1 MSVVVG
7 SIKVIDSY
15 NFLPMKL
22 ADLPK
27 TFGFLELHKGYFP
40 HKFNTKTNQNYIG
53 RWPHEAD
60 YSPEMMMEVVFFF
73 FFFWF
78 FVFFFFV
85 CFVFFFCFF
94 FVFLF

>member
-60 YSPEMMMEVVFFF
+60 YSPEMMKEEDYKIFKIWYNEQIKKVSLDFYCCVNIE
-73 FFFWF
+73 
-78 FVFFFFV
+78 
-85 CFVFFFCFF
+85 
-94 FVFLF
+94 L